1 MGDNFRAETDETQP
15 KPYGHH
21 LARAYVSWP
30 GTFVFLIVLIF
41 GFVSIWQFLGY
52 IDVNGLSLGMTLAIF
67 VISAVLWLFDVF
79 YWSASLDTRGA
90 LDSKRGS
97 IGVKPVTSG
106 QKKER
111 LLKSNGDQHLLTV
124 LIGYSGWIL
133 IVMAAFYAKHG
144 LHTFQPLS
152 FSPNGFEITNFFI
165 NKILQVAI
173 MAMTAHAFSI
183 AVSTDRDT
191 VRRLTSS
198 NPYYAGGKGS
208 PDIELN
214 NYLKK

>member
-1 MGDNFRAETDETQP
+1 MGDNFRAETDETEP

-30 GTFVFLIVLIF
+30 GTFVFLVTLIF
-41 GFVSIWQFLGY
+41 GFVTIWQFLGY

-67 VISAVLWLFDVF
+67 VISGALWLFDVF
-79 YWSASLDTRGA
+79 YWSASLDSRGA
-90 LDSKRGS
+90 LAPKRGG

-124 LIGYSGWIL
+124 LFGYSGWIL
-133 IVMAAFYAKHG
+133 IIMAAFYAKHG

-152 FSPNGFEITNFFI
+152 FSPNGFEITNFLI
-165 NKILQVAI
+165 NKLIQVAI
-173 MAMTAHAFSI
+173 MAMTAQAFSI

-198 NPYYAGGKGS
+198 NPYYIGGKGS
-208 PDIELN
+208 PDMEL